1 MENCFAELLDHHLL
15 IWIDDLLFYSD
26 TIESYLVAL
35 ERLFDLVYEFGL
47 KLSLK
52 KSSLYQR
59 SVTWCGKVIDENGVR
74 HDPKRIEGLT
84 SMPVPV
90 TAGQLQQFICATNWM
105 RDSLVDYARTVR
117 PLQSLLDR
125 ALAGKRKTKR
135 VASGI
140 SIALDDDELRSF
152 ELVKKLLQSSAMMTH
167 PREQATYCL
176 FTDASDYGWA
186 SILTQEHELLV
197 CKSGS
202 FTGAQLH
209 WSVIEKEALPIV
221 LSCEDLDY
229 LLLRPGGFKVFC
241 DHRNLIHVFAP
252 GQEVKKHVRGKLL
265 RWSVKLME
273 FRYTIVHIEGAN
285 NLWADMLSR

>member
-15 IWIDDLLFYSD
+15 IWIDDLLLYSD

-35 ERLFDLVYEFGL
+35 ERLFDLVNEFGL

-125 ALAGKRKTKR
+125 ALAGKRKTKC
-135 VASGI
+135 VASRI
-140 SIALDDDELRSF
+140 SIA
-152 ELVKKLLQSSAMMTH
+152 
-167 PREQATYCL
+167 
-176 FTDASDYGWA
+176 
-186 SILTQEHELLV
+186 
-197 CKSGS
+197 
-202 FTGAQLH
+202 
-209 WSVIEKEALPIV
+209 
-221 LSCEDLDY
+221 
-229 LLLRPGGFKVFC
+229 
-241 DHRNLIHVFAP
+241 
-252 GQEVKKHVRGKLL
+252 
-265 RWSVKLME
+265 
-273 FRYTIVHIEGAN
+273 
-285 NLWADMLSR
+285 